1 MRMRMPATTSE
12 APPRPVIG
20 AVVPDARRADSV
32 RLLVA
37 GRPLL
42 TVPRSVAEQERL
54 VPGLALDEPLY
65 ARLCRAADGEAAYRT
80 ALRILEHRPF
90 AARALTRRLVLKG
103 HPPEAAEAA
112 RERLERLGLLDDT
125 KFSLSYAQT
134 RGARGRGPLR
144 LRRDLAAMGV
154 ERAVIDG
161 ALAQAFG
168 AGGAEAPTPDG
179 LARRRIGQ
187 LRGLPRP
194 VQRRRL
200 LAYLA
205 RRGFAGREV
214 TALVGELLGG
224 ASTVN
229 GER

>member
-1 MRMRMPATTSE
+1 MPG
-12 APPRPVIG
+12 RLVIG
-20 AVVPDARRADSV
+20 AVVPDPRRPDSV
-32 RLLVA
+32 RLLVE

-42 TVPRSVAEQERL
+42 TVPRNVAEEERL
-54 VPGLALDEPLY
+54 TAGLALDDPLY
-65 ARLCRAADGEAAYRT
+65 ARLSRAADAEAAYRT
-80 ALRILEHRPF
+80 GLRILEHRPF

-112 RERLERLGLLDDT
+112 RERLERHGLLDDV
-125 KFSLSYAQT
+125 KYSVSFAET

-144 LRRDLAAMGV
+144 LRRDLAALGV
-154 ERAVIDG
+154 ERAVIER

-168 AGGAEAPTPDG
+168 ADGVDAPTPDA
-179 LARRRIGQ
+179 LAKRRLGQ

-214 TALVGELLGG
+214 TALVGELLGQQ
-224 ASTVN
+224 STVN
-229 GER
+229 GQR

>member
-1 MRMRMPATTSE
+1 MSDMPG
-12 APPRPVIG
+12 RLVIG
-20 AVVPDARRADSV
+20 AVVPDPRRPDSV
-32 RLLVA
+32 RLLVE

-42 TVPRSVAEQERL
+42 TVPRNVAEEERL
-54 VPGLALDEPLY
+54 APGLALDDPLY
-65 ARLCRAADGEAAYRT
+65 ARLSRAADAEAAYRT
-80 ALRILEHRPF
+80 GLRILEHRPF

-112 RERLERLGLLDDT
+112 RERLERHGLLDDV
-125 KFSLSYAQT
+125 KYSVSFAET

-144 LRRDLAAMGV
+144 LRRDLAALGV
-154 ERAVIDG
+154 ERAVIDR

-168 AGGAEAPTPDG
+168 ADGVDAPTPDA
-179 LARRRIGQ
+179 LAKRRLGQ

-214 TALVGELLGG
+214 TALVGELLGQQ
-224 ASTVN
+224 STVN
-229 GER
+229 GQR

>member
-1 MRMRMPATTSE
+1 MSDMPG
-12 APPRPVIG
+12 RLVIG
-20 AVVPDARRADSV
+20 AVVPDPRRPDSV
-32 RLLVA
+32 RLLVE

-42 TVPRSVAEQERL
+42 TVPRNVAEEERL
-54 VPGLALDEPLY
+54 TPGLALDDPLY
-65 ARLCRAADGEAAYRT
+65 ARLSRAADAEAAYRT
-80 ALRILEHRPF
+80 GLRILEHRPF

-112 RERLERLGLLDDT
+112 RERLERHGLLDDV
-125 KFSLSYAQT
+125 KYSVSFAET

-144 LRRDLAAMGV
+144 LRRDLAALGV
-154 ERAVIDG
+154 ERAVIDR

-168 AGGAEAPTPDG
+168 ADGVDAPTPDA
-179 LARRRIGQ
+179 LAKRRLGQ

-214 TALVGELLGG
+214 TALVGELLGQQ
-224 ASTVN
+224 STVN
-229 GER
+229 GQR

>member
-1 MRMRMPATTSE
+1 MTATQSSTDD
-12 APPRPVIG
+12 RRVIG
-20 AVVPDARRADSV
+20 AVVPDPRRPDSV

-54 VPGLALDEPLY
+54 TPGVALDDSLY
-65 ARLCRAADGEAAYRT
+65 GRLCRAADAEAAFRT
-80 ALRILEHRPF
+80 GLRILEHRPF

-112 RERLERLGLLDDT
+112 RERLERLGLLDDARYSVS
-125 KFSLSYAQT
+125 FIQT

-154 ERAVIDG
+154 DRAVVDAALVEAYG
-161 ALAQAFG
+161 AD
-168 AGGAEAPTPDG
+168 GAEAPTPDA
-179 LARRRIGQ
+179 LARRRMAQ
-187 LRGLPRP
+187 LRSLPRP

-214 TALVGELLGG
+214 TALVGELVGG
-224 ASTVN
+224 VN

>member
-1 MRMRMPATTSE
+1 MSDMPG
-12 APPRPVIG
+12 RLVIG
-20 AVVPDARRADSV
+20 AVVPDPRRPDSV
-32 RLLVA
+32 RLLVE

-42 TVPRSVAEQERL
+42 TVPRNVAEEERL
-54 VPGLALDEPLY
+54 TAGLALDDPLY
-65 ARLCRAADGEAAYRT
+65 ARLSRAADAEAAYRT
-80 ALRILEHRPF
+80 GLRILEHRPF

-112 RERLERLGLLDDT
+112 RERLERHGLLDDV
-125 KFSLSYAQT
+125 KYSVSFAET

-144 LRRDLAAMGV
+144 LRRDLAALGV
-154 ERAVIDG
+154 ERAVIDR

-168 AGGAEAPTPDG
+168 ADGVDAPTPDA
-179 LARRRIGQ
+179 LAKRRLGQ

-214 TALVGELLGG
+214 TALVGELLGQQ
-224 ASTVN
+224 STVN
-229 GER
+229 GQR